1 MSKIKT
7 LIFSLIPL
15 LLLLLVL
22 EITGRIIYPFD
33 TDQRAMIKAER
44 DPRLELS
51 YLADDQDGMAILFDI
66 HRKQSRYLPFLGWI
80 GQANMNLPTIS
91 TNTLGFRDAPL
102 QPRTAS
108 EFRILLLGGSTAW
121 GLGASSNK
129 ATVAGALEAFLNAAN
144 GETTF
149 RVMNGA
155 YPGWQSRQELVA
167 LMEYYSQFDPDL
179 VVALTGYNDLHV
191 LALGGNPDLQMRAE
205 SQMLAEAVDATLKP
219 MGTLRSIRKV
229 AGSLGIWRIVVYF
242 REMMQNNA
250 SGVSKVLAYD
260 AGDSERILPG
270 IADRYVTMSNFAARR
285 GSRLLIAVQPDI
297 YTTGKSFPP
306 EEQQVLERFTGKYMN
321 IADVYSRYRNDALG
335 YFSAI
340 IAANSNA
347 SVTDLAAVFDA
358 SNEAV
363 FLDECHLNDKGYLMV
378 AESLGRTINDL
389 YLTP

>member
-1 MSKIKT
+1 VRKIKT
-7 LIFSLIPL
+7 LVFSLVPL
-15 LLLLLVL
+15 MLLLLVL

-33 TDQRAMIKAER
+33 VDERAMIKAER

-51 YLADDQDGMAILFDI
+51 YLAGDGDGKEILYDI
-66 HRKQSRYLPFLGWI
+66 HRKHSRYLPFLGWI
-80 GQANMNLPTIS
+80 GKANINLPTIS

-102 QPRTAS
+102 QPRAGN
-108 EFRILLLGGSTAW
+108 EYRILLLGGSTAW
-121 GLGASSNK
+121 GLGASSNE
-129 ATVAGALEAFLNAAN
+129 ATVTGALQEFLNTSN
-144 GETTF
+144 VETTF
-149 RVMNGA
+149 RVMSGA

-167 LMEYYSQFDPDL
+167 IMEYYSQFDPDL

-205 SQMLAEAVDATLKP
+205 SQMLAGAVDATLKP
-219 MGTLRSIRKV
+219 MGTIQAIRKV

-270 IADRYVTMSNFAARR
+270 IADRYVTMSNFAARH

-306 EEQQVLERFTGKYMN
+306 EEQQVLERFTGKYMH
-321 IADVYSRYRNDALG
+321 IGDVYSRYRNDALG

-340 IAANSNA
+340 TVTDSNA
-347 SVTDLAAVFDA
+347 SVTDLAAVFND
-358 SNEAV
+358 SDEPV

-389 YLTP
+389 YLIP